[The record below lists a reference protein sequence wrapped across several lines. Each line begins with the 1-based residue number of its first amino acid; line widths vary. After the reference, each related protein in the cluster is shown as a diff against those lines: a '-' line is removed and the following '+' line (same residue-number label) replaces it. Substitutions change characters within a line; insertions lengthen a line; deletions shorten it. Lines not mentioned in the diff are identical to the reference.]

1 MAPARWAKRAYERSK
16 ELLEQ
21 GGRGGG
27 WCADTKRCLEQL
39 GLQEWWS
46 SQQVPDD
53 WKESVRKAVLRS
65 EERQWLEQ
73 VRGNGKLQLYS
84 LVKQAFGRELYLQ
97 CPDAQHRRLWTK
109 LRAGA
114 LELRVETGRWERVS
128 VGGRQVPVPRYLRE
142 CELCWAGVEDERHFL
157 FRCASLESV
166 RRTFWRAISSHGN
179 MSAHVAEALAKLK
192 RDERLVATE
201 EDEMVLW
208 MMSVD
213 GLELSMSLA
222 AKLWKRRKGVR
233 VQLQIDRL

>member
-27 WCADTKRCLEQL
+27 WCADTKHCLEQL

-46 SQQVPDD
+46 SQQVPED
-53 WKESVRKAVLRS
+53 WKESVRKAVLHS
-65 EERQWLEQ
+65 EVRQWLEQ

-142 CELCWAGVEDERHFL
+142 CELCWAGVLRTRGPFCLDVQASRVCGEHFGGQSQAMAT
-157 FRCASLESV
+157 CPPM
-166 RRTFWRAISSHGN
+166 W
-179 MSAHVAEALAKLK
+179 LK
-192 RDERLVATE
+192 
-201 EDEMVLW
+201 
-208 MMSVD
+208 
-213 GLELSMSLA
+213 
-222 AKLWKRRKGVR
+222 
-233 VQLQIDRL
+233 QLRS